1 MKRENNNLTTELVS
15 EEVICDLDKSS
26 FGDVFMNKLIEM
38 GLREK
43 GREEVKMRQTDNC
56 LKKLKTEHRNGV
68 VAGGDFG

>member
-56 LKKLKTEHRNGV
+56 LKKLKKEHRNGV

>member
-1 MKRENNNLTTELVS
+1 
-15 EEVICDLDKSS
+15 
-26 FGDVFMNKLIEM
+26 MNKLIEM

-56 LKKLKTEHRNGV
+56 LKKLKKEHRNGV

>member
-1 MKRENNNLTTELVS
+1 MKREDNNLTTELIS

-56 LKKLKTEHRNGV
+56 LKKLKKEHSTGV
-68 VAGGDFG
+68 GAGGVFG